1 MPRVPRNARRR
12 SSPVD
17 PTPPGTPSSAG
28 QVSDE
33 EIPTPVVSDTLL
45 GSSCIHSMT
54 KLSVAYGLG
63 FESFDIE

>member
-33 EIPTPVVSDTLL
+33 EISIPVVSDTLL

-63 FESFDIE
+63 HEL